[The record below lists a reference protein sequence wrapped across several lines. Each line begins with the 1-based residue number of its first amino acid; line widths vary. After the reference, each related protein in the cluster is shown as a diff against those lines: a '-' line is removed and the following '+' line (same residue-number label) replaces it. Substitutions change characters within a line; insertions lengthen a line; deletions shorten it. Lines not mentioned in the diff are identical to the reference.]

1 MLLFR
6 YKPPAEVFVVAVAHR
21 PGVLIRYSC
30 SQPKTKPQA
39 NFHYIPSDADCIS
52 IRIISPQRW
61 DRSTANAKS
70 EQKHNTVVTLPFKWH
85 KADYTTFFLTLVARS
100 FVSHCPL
107 VLFLP
112 DNAWPVCSLSRFHMD
127 ITCVALY
134 GVTLCNFI
142 TWPVCGTCS
151 W

>member
-127 ITCVALY
+127 ITCVALC